1 MSIQMTTPKMGLSGE
16 GKLKRHQTRAI
27 WPQRM
32 GWKDRCKTAVRGRG
46 MKLWKDIWWWTLTGV
61 LRTNHM
67 INICNLPCIPTIHF
81 PRIFANVWSAGIGQ
95 EVKTLNTWTVVHK
108 GILER
113 WRSNLRQRRKRWQ
126 EEEEKRGR
134 GKGDRI
140 KQQGV
145 LSRKEGTQI
154 RNCPKIGTLVGE
166 RWVKAIVRKSPHM
179 VMCPTPLTLSQDPSG
194 KDSEYFSWLFGEEV
208 VFLLFVIPG

>member
-1 MSIQMTTPKMGLSGE
+1 
-16 GKLKRHQTRAI
+16 
-27 WPQRM
+27 
-32 GWKDRCKTAVRGRG
+32 

-81 PRIFANVWSAGIGQ
+81 PRIFCECLINWDRARGEDTEHVNSCPQ
-95 EVKTLNTWTVVHK
+95 

-134 GKGDRI
+134 GKGDWI
-140 KQQGV
+140 KQRGV

-154 RNCPKIGTLVGE
+154 RNCPKIGTLAGE

-194 KDSEYFSWLFGEEV
+194 KDSEYFSWLFGEGV